1 MITFTET
8 ESRMVAPRDTG
19 GRVRGHKEEVFFKG
33 VQSFR
38 LGRGEHPEVMP
49 HDSVN
54 VLILK
59 TFFDVDLLKNLY

>member
-1 MITFTET
+1 MITHFYEESRMITFTET
-8 ESRMVAPRDTG
+8 ESRMVVPRDTG

-38 LGRGEHPEVMP
+38 LGRGEHPEAML

-54 VLILK
+54 LILK
-59 TFFDVDLLKNLY
+59 TFF